1 MPTAYAPVQTA
12 DACTP
17 GSTPAQKLSTLDPS
31 AHGWATVADV
41 AQALGVTARAVQKA
55 CQAGRIAARKP
66 AWAKGWLIPSSE
78 LDRLIEAEGVRRG

>member
-1 MPTAYAPVQTA
+1 MHTPAPVQTS

-17 GSTPAQKLSTLDPS
+17 ATTLSRLDPS

-41 AQALGVTARAVQKA
+41 AQALGITTRAVQKA

-66 AWAKGWLIPSSE
+66 AWAKGWLIPVAE
-78 LDRLIEAEGVRRG
+78 LDRLVEAEGVRHE